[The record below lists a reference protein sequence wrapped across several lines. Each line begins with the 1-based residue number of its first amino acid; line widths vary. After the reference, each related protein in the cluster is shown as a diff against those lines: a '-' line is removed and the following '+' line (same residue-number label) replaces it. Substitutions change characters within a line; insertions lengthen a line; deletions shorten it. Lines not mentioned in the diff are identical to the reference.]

1 MAWSVTVA
9 ATSAL
14 FGAMTGSVTGLLG
27 PDSATGSYVGRLA
40 SGSPVE
46 QFMGLLTV
54 MTVLLVTVAGVQR
67 VTALAA
73 DERAGF
79 VEFEVA
85 AGVSRARLFLAQAG
99 VAVVES
105 VVLLA
110 LSGGVLAA
118 VTGTQLTDDHA
129 VGRALVFTV
138 SQAPGVLAAI
148 GIALALVGLAPRLSA
163 LSWAVLG
170 WSVFAQFFGA
180 LVGLPDWAQEL
191 SVLGH
196 HLDVIGDPDWTPLA
210 VQAAI
215 GLAGMLAGLLGH
227 RRRDLGR

>member
-1 MAWSVTVA
+1 M
-9 ATSAL
+9 
-14 FGAMTGSVTGLLG
+14 
-27 PDSATGSYVGRLA
+27 
-40 SGSPVE
+40 
-46 QFMGLLTV
+46 
-54 MTVLLVTVAGVQR
+54 
-67 VTALAA
+67 
-73 DERAGF
+73 
-79 VEFEVA
+79 A

-118 VTGTQLTDDHA
+118 VTGTRLTDDHA

-210 VQAAI
+210 VQTAI

-227 RRRDLGR
+227 RRRDLAR